1 MSVTIVENVVND
13 LLNYNNLKIVQCN
26 DYFNFSLDSVLLP
39 NFVKIT
45 PTIKSIIDL
54 GTGNAPIPMILSTKV
69 DDDVKLIGVEIQK
82 EIYQLAQQSLKIN
95 KLEKRIS
102 VLNIDMKDI
111 FNYFDT
117 DSFDVVTSN
126 PPYFKNGENSIKNLN
141 AVKSIARHEIMIDI
155 DAIINIS
162 KKILKNKGSLYMVH
176 RTERFIEIINKLKEN
191 NLEPKRVQFIY
202 PKINKESNLF
212 LIQAVKN
219 GKSGLKLEQP
229 LIIHNNDGSYKE
241 EIIKLFGDEIDDTK
255 KL

>member
-155 DAIINIS
+155 DAIIN
-162 KKILKNKGSLYMVH
+162 
-176 RTERFIEIINKLKEN
+176 KLKDN